1 MGTLSKKI
9 SGFVFYGI
17 LDTGYVKPESLLDKC
32 QSIVDAHVNIVQLR
46 AKLEDAPTRRNI
58 AFELLPIF
66 KKREDVFFII
76 NDDIELAA
84 EICSIYQTPGFISAR
99 TMVLRKTRVRK

>member
-1 MGTLSKKI
+1 MELLSKKI
-9 SGFVFYGI
+9 SGCVFYGI
-17 LDTGYVKPESLLDKC
+17 LDTGYVKPEFLYDKC

-66 KKREDVFFII
+66 KKREDIFFII
-76 NDDIELAA
+76 NDDMNSRPKYA
-84 EICSIYQTPGFISAR
+84 P
-99 TMVLRKTRVRK
+99 